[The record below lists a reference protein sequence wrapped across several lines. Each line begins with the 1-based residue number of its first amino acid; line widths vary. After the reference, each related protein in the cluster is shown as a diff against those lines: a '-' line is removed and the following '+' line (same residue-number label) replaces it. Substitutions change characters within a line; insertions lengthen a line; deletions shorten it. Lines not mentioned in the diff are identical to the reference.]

1 MLFFWILLFIAV
13 FLVTVILIVYLTNK
27 LNEIEKDVN
36 NMYESVK
43 NDYALPPDP
52 EKKKKKKK

>member
-13 FLVTVILIVYLTNK
+13 FMGTIFLIVYLTHQ
-27 LNEIEKDVN
+27 LNEIEKSVN
-36 NMYESVK
+36 EMHESVK

-52 EKKKKKKK
+52 DKKKKKKK